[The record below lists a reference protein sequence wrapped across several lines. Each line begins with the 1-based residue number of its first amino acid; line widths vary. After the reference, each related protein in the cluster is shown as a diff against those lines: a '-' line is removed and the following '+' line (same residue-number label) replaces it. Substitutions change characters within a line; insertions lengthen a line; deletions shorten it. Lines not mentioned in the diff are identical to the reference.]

1 MNNDFLKE
9 ALKYMEVFAKKS
21 SWKAGEGLG
30 YMVGN
35 AVFSQ
40 ESAPLKSIKDTR
52 I

>member
-9 ALKYMEVFAKKS
+9 ALSTWKS
-21 SWKAGEGLG
+21 MQKSAWKAGEGLE

-35 AVFSQ
+35 AVFPQ